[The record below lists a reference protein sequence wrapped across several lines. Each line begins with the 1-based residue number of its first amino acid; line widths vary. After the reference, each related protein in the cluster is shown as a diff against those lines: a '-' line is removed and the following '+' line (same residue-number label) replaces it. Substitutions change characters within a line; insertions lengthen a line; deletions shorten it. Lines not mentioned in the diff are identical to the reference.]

1 MARNKII
8 IIGGGPSGLLAA
20 CILSADYDVTIYEKE
35 KAIGKK
41 FLIAGKGGLNITNK
55 LAGEALLEKY
65 TPKNIFRDA
74 IADFDSKVLRKW
86 LYELGIDT
94 FEGSSGKI
102 FPVDGV
108 SPASIV
114 NILKKKFVNQGGQL
128 FLNHEFVGFSDE
140 NGIKVKSGK
149 LTSTIIADY
158 YIFALGGASWPVT
171 GSTGEWIKY
180 FEMKGIQTEPFQ
192 ASNCG
197 VVVSWPNAIKD
208 NHSGKPLKNISISTG
223 STSAKG
229 EVLITENGLEGH
241 AVYPLVPAIRQQIA
255 EKGTAVI
262 ELDFKPFNSI
272 EQLLHKVEHKTAI
285 HTKKYANIFNLSS
298 ADLSLIKSFTNKES
312 FLNPLEFV
320 KNLKSL
326 KITIIGLSPIEEAIS
341 TVGGIS
347 VCELNCDFSLKKMP
361 EYYAIGEMVD
371 WDAPTGGFLLQ
382 GCFSMGHW
390 VAKSIQGKAGK

>member
-1 MARNKII
+1 MAINKIV

-20 CILSADYDVTIYEKE
+20 CILSADHEVTIYEKE

-55 LAGEALLEKY
+55 LAGDALLEKY
-65 TPKNIFRDA
+65 TPKDFFSDA
-74 IADFDSKVLRKW
+74 IADFDSKSLRKW

-94 FEGSSGKI
+94 FEGSSGKV

-114 NILKKKFVNQGGQL
+114 SILKQKFLNQGGQL

-140 NGIKVKSGK
+140 NGIMVKSED
-149 LTSTIIADY
+149 LTSTISADY
-158 YIFALGGASWPVT
+158 YIFALGGASWPIT
-171 GSTGEWIKY
+171 GSTGEWKKY

-197 VVVSWPNAIKD
+197 IVVNWPNAIKD
-208 NHSGKPLKNISISTG
+208 NHSGKPLKNISISAGNLT
-223 STSAKG
+223 AKG
-229 EVLITENGLEGH
+229 EMIITEYGLEGY
-241 AVYPLVPAIRQQIA
+241 AVYPIVPAIRQQLA
-255 EKGTAVI
+255 EKGSADIV
-262 ELDFKPFNSI
+262 LDFKPFNTI
-272 EQLLHKVEHKTAI
+272 EHLLQKLEHKTAI
-285 HTKKYANIFNLSS
+285 HTKKYASVFNLSS
-298 ADLSLIKSFTNKES
+298 ADLSLIKLFTTKES
-312 FLNPLEFV
+312 FLNPIEFV
-320 KNLKSL
+320 KSLKSL
-326 KITIIGLSPIEEAIS
+326 NIRVTGLSPIEEAIS

-347 VCELNCDFSLKKMP
+347 VCELNHDFSLKKMP

-382 GCFSMGHW
+382 GCFSMGNW
-390 VAKSIQGKAGK
+390 VAKSILKKAGK